1 MSFDKKEKAEC
12 ITKLITQFGENLA
25 QLIVQMSIAQ
35 NPQSQNFCRLVM
47 VIAVSFIAE
56 ISIVV
61 AFF

>member
-1 MSFDKKEKAEC
+1 LKKEKAEC

-35 NPQSQNFCRLVM
+35 NPQSQSFCRLVM
-47 VIAVSFIAE
+47 VKVLSFIAE
-56 ISIVV
+56 MSIAA